1 MLLTMTT
8 GMAAHGSVT
17 KASFGTMPDGTAVDV
32 YTLKSDAIEAR
43 ITTYGARLV
52 SLQTADKNG
61 NMGNVVLDL
70 KSGGK
75 AIFTLMGESMPCKYS
90 VKDEKLVLDCTPQGE
105 KVDFVI
111 HGDGSI
117 SGPGFIGSMKKSK

>member
-1 MLLTMTT
+1 MKNWFALIVMMLVAFVMIPIGGCT
-8 GMAAHGSVT
+8 GSNT
-17 KASFGTMPDGTAVDV
+17 EGT
-32 YTLKSDAIEAR
+32 YTS
-43 ITTYGARLV
+43 
-52 SLQTADKNG
+52 

-75 AIFTLMGESMPCKYS
+75 ATFTLMGESMPCTYS
-90 VKDEKLVLDCTPQGE
+90 VKGEKLMLDCTPKGE

-117 SGPGFIGSMKKSK
+117 SGPGFIGSMKKSA

>member
-1 MLLTMTT
+1 MKNRMTPSIMLLAAAVLVPT
-8 GMAAHGSVT
+8 GGYGGSNME
-17 KASFGTMPDGTAVDV
+17 GT
-32 YTLKSDAIEAR
+32 YTS
-43 ITTYGARLV
+43 
-52 SLQTADKNG
+52 

-75 AIFTLMGESMPCKYS
+75 AIFTLMGESMPCKYN

-111 HGDGSI
+111 HGDGSL
-117 SGPGFIGSMKKSK
+117 SGPGFIGNMKQSK

>member
-1 MLLTMTT
+1 MKNWIVLAVVLSVLLLVMIPIS
-8 GMAAHGSVT
+8 GS
-17 KASFGTMPDGTAVDV
+17 AGSNMEGT
-32 YTLKSDAIEAR
+32 YTSAL
-43 ITTYGARLV
+43 
-52 SLQTADKNG
+52 
-61 NMGNVVLDL
+61 GNVVLDL

-75 AIFTLMGESMPCKYS
+75 AIFTLMGESMPCTYK
-90 VKDEKLVLDCTPQGE
+90 VKDEKLSLDCTPQGE

>member
-1 MLLTMTT
+1 MKKRTAPTIMMLASLALLPTGAYSGSTME
-8 GMAAHGSVT
+8 
-17 KASFGTMPDGTAVDV
+17 GT
-32 YTLKSDAIEAR
+32 YTS
-43 ITTYGARLV
+43 
-52 SLQTADKNG
+52 

-75 AIFTLMGESMPCKYS
+75 AMLTLMGESMPCKYN

-117 SGPGFIGSMKKSK
+117 SGPGFIGSVKKSK

>member
-1 MLLTMTT
+1 MKKRKVPAIMLLLAALVLLPT
-8 GMAAHGSVT
+8 GGYGGSNME
-17 KASFGTMPDGTAVDV
+17 GT
-32 YTLKSDAIEAR
+32 YTS
-43 ITTYGARLV
+43 
-52 SLQTADKNG
+52 S
-61 NMGNVVLDL
+61 MGNVVLDL

-75 AIFTLMGESMPCKYS
+75 AIFTLMGESMPCTYK
-90 VKDEKLVLDCTPQGE
+90 VKDEKLMLDCTPQGE

>member
-1 MLLTMTT
+1 MKKFMTVTIVLIFFVFVMIPT
-8 GMAAHGSVT
+8 GGS
-17 KASFGTMPDGTAVDV
+17 AGSNMEGT
-32 YTLKSDAIEAR
+32 YTSAL
-43 ITTYGARLV
+43 
-52 SLQTADKNG
+52 
-61 NMGNVVLDL
+61 GNVVLDL

-75 AIFTLMGESMPCKYS
+75 AIFTLMGESTPCTYK
-90 VKDEKLVLDCTPQGE
+90 VKDEKLSLDCTPQGE

>member
-1 MLLTMTT
+1 MEDHMKNWIALSVMVLTFAMAPIGGCT
-8 GMAAHGSVT
+8 GSNM
-17 KASFGTMPDGTAVDV
+17 DGT
-32 YTLKSDAIEAR
+32 YTS
-43 ITTYGARLV
+43 
-52 SLQTADKNG
+52 

-75 AIFTLMGESMPCKYS
+75 ATFTLMGESMPCTYK
-90 VKDEKLVLDCTPQGE
+90 VKDEKLLLDCTPKGE

-117 SGPGFIGSMKKSK
+117 SGPGFIGSMKKSA

>member
-1 MLLTMTT
+1 MIAGESSL
-8 GMAAHGSVT
+8 S
-17 KASFGTMPDGTAVDV
+17 
-32 YTLKSDAIEAR
+32 TLCTEDHMKHWF
-43 ITTYGARLV
+43 RLIVIV
-52 SLQTADKNG
+52 SLPFVMIPIGGCGGSNMEGTYTS

-75 AIFTLMGESMPCKYS
+75 ATFTLMGESMPCKYS
-90 VKDEKLVLDCTPQGE
+90 VKGEKLVLDCTPKGE

-117 SGPGFIGSMKKSK
+117 SGPSFIGSMKKSA

>member
-1 MLLTMTT
+1 M
-8 GMAAHGSVT
+8 
-17 KASFGTMPDGTAVDV
+17 
-32 YTLKSDAIEAR
+32 
-43 ITTYGARLV
+43 
-52 SLQTADKNG
+52 KNG
-61 NMGNVVLDL
+61 IVLAVVLCVPLFVIIPTGCSAGSNMEGTYTSALGNVVLDL

-75 AIFTLMGESMPCKYS
+75 AVFTLMGESMPCTYK
-90 VKDEKLVLDCTPQGE
+90 VKDDKLSLDCTPQGE

>member
-1 MLLTMTT
+1 MKHWIALTIILSVPLFVILPS
-8 GMAAHGSVT
+8 GGWAASNME
-17 KASFGTMPDGTAVDV
+17 GT
-32 YTLKSDAIEAR
+32 YTSAL
-43 ITTYGARLV
+43 
-52 SLQTADKNG
+52 
-61 NMGNVVLDL
+61 GNVVLDL

-75 AIFTLMGESMPCKYS
+75 AIFTLMGDSTPCTYK

>member
-1 MLLTMTT
+1 MKTWLALTVILLVPLFVMIPT
-8 GMAAHGSVT
+8 GGYSGAGME
-17 KASFGTMPDGTAVDV
+17 GT
-32 YTLKSDAIEAR
+32 YTS
-43 ITTYGARLV
+43 
-52 SLQTADKNG
+52 

-75 AIFTLMGESMPCKYS
+75 AMFTLMGESMPCKYS
-90 VKDEKLVLDCTPQGE
+90 VNDEKLMLDCTPKGE

-117 SGPGFIGSMKKSK
+117 SGPGFIGNMKKSR

>member
-1 MLLTMTT
+1 MKNWIVLMGLLLVPFVISIA
-8 GMAAHGSVT
+8 GCGGSNT
-17 KASFGTMPDGTAVDV
+17 EGT
-32 YTLKSDAIEAR
+32 YTS
-43 ITTYGARLV
+43 
-52 SLQTADKNG
+52 

-75 AIFTLMGESMPCKYS
+75 ATFTLMGESMPCKYN
-90 VKDEKLVLDCTPQGE
+90 VKAEKLMLDCTPKGE

-117 SGPGFIGSMKKSK
+117 SGPGFIGSMRKSA

>member
-1 MLLTMTT
+1 MKKRKVSTIMLLLAASVLLPT
-8 GMAAHGSVT
+8 GGYGGSNME
-17 KASFGTMPDGTAVDV
+17 GT
-32 YTLKSDAIEAR
+32 YTS
-43 ITTYGARLV
+43 
-52 SLQTADKNG
+52 

-75 AIFTLMGESMPCKYS
+75 ATFTLMGESMPCKYS
-90 VKDEKLVLDCTPQGE
+90 VKGEKLLLDCTPKGE

-117 SGPGFIGSMKKSK
+117 SGPGFIGSMKKSA

>member
-1 MLLTMTT
+1 MEDRMEKRNALSIMLLAASMLLPT
-8 GMAAHGSVT
+8 GGYSGSNME
-17 KASFGTMPDGTAVDV
+17 GT
-32 YTLKSDAIEAR
+32 YTS
-43 ITTYGARLV
+43 
-52 SLQTADKNG
+52 

-105 KVDFVI
+105 KVDFII

>member
-1 MLLTMTT
+1 MKNRKASTLMLLTATLLLST
-8 GMAAHGSVT
+8 GGCAGSNME
-17 KASFGTMPDGTAVDV
+17 GT
-32 YTLKSDAIEAR
+32 YTS
-43 ITTYGARLV
+43 
-52 SLQTADKNG
+52 

-75 AIFTLMGESMPCKYS
+75 AMFTLMGESMPCTYK
-90 VKDEKLVLDCTPQGE
+90 VKDEKLLLDCTPKGE

-117 SGPGFIGSMKKSK
+117 SGPGFIGSMKKSA